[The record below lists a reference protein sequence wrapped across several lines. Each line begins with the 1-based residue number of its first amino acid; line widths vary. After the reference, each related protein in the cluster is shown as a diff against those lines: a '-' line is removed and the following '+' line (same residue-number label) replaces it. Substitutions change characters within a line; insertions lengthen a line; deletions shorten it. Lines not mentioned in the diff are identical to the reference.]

1 MKNISIFV
9 FIVIT
14 SILLS
19 NCKKYP
25 NDSFF
30 STFSAKA
37 RLTNGERDIWNCIGF
52 RDKDGVCFSIPPN
65 HFALIF
71 GNKEVQVHFLTLA
84 IEIIATPGSSASTT
98 GNIMFGEISDTTTW
112 TFEDNK
118 KFLNFFGKWRILS
131 LTLNKLEIENEK
143 GEVYYFSQKPPSI
156 VEKIDSSIV
165 SIPLFGLFD
174 ETSKIFNLNTCENS
188 NTISAYNNGNPMSST
203 QGVLGNGSVKFGNNA
218 NISFNQYFSKRGY
231 ITFYILKKINAPNEL
246 PAFLLNNQSINPKIS
261 SFGIE
266 GNAATFVPPSIYLTD
281 NTARHFEWYYVE
293 IPINEVGNNT
303 VQILGNGGVEYT
315 SGIDEIRFWEIC
327 Q

>member
-9 FIVIT
+9 FVVIS
-14 SILLS
+14 SILFS
-19 NCKKYP
+19 NCRKYP

-30 STFSAKA
+30 STFSANS
-37 RLTNGERDIWNCIGF
+37 RLTRGESLIWNCIGYK
-52 RDKDGVCFSIPPN
+52 DKDGVCFSIPLN
-65 HFALIF
+65 HFALKF

-84 IEIIATPGSSASTT
+84 IEILAAANNQTSTN
-98 GNIMFGEISDTTTW
+98 GNIMFAEISDSTTW

-118 KFLNFFGKWRILS
+118 KFLNCFGKWRILS
-131 LTLNKLEIENEK
+131 LTINKLEIENEK
-143 GEVYYFSQKPPSI
+143 GEVYYFSKRPPSI

-174 ETSKIFNLNTCENS
+174 ETSKIFYYNTCENS
-188 NTISAYNNGNPMSST
+188 STISAYNNGNPMSST
-203 QGVLGNGSVKFGNNA
+203 KGVLGNGRVKFGNNA

-231 ITFYILKKINAPNEL
+231 ITFYILKKKYAPNEL
-246 PAFLLNNQSINPKIS
+246 PTFLLNNQSLNPKIS

-281 NTARHFEWYYVE
+281 NTAQHFEWFYVE

-303 VQILGNGGVEYT
+303 VQILGNGGLEYT